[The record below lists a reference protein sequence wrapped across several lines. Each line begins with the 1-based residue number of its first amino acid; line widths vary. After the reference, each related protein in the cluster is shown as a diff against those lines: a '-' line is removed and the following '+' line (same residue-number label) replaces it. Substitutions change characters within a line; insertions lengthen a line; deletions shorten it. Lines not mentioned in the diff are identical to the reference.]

1 MRRAAFASLV
11 FACLFIVSGGDAQNL
26 PNIDKPTWTMEFIK
40 VKPGMF
46 GLTLGYLDDNWMRVA
61 EEAKRRGAV
70 VTYHRFVEQSA
81 PGSDRNIV
89 LVTEFKNQTAYVLRE
104 KLFDSIRQRLPNNT
118 SGVLR
123 PQKQEDLYEIVNTAT
138 FVDFPDLDGAQN
150 RLLSRNRQQGEPSPG
165 WRMALT
171 E

>member
-1 MRRAAFASLV
+1 
-11 FACLFIVSGGDAQNL
+11 VSGGDAQNL
-26 PNIDKPTWTMEFIK
+26 PDIDKPMWTMEFIK

-61 EEAKRRGAV
+61 EEAKRRDAV

-81 PGSDRNIV
+81 SGSDRNIV
-89 LVTEFKNQTAYVLRE
+89 LVTECKNQTAYSLGE
-104 KLFDSIRQRLPNNT
+104 KRFDSIRQRLPNNT

-123 PQKQEDLYEIVNTAT
+123 PQKQADLYEIVNTAT
-138 FVDFPDLDGAQN
+138 FVDFPDLLGAQN
-150 RLLSRNRQQGEPSPG
+150 RPPSRNRQQGEPSPR
-165 WRMALT
+165 WLMALT